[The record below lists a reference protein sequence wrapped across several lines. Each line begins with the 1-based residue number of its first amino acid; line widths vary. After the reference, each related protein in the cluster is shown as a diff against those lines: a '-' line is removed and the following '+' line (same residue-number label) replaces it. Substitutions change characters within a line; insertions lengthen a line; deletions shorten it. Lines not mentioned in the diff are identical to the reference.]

1 MSDVS
6 GNDVEIVVI
15 DSSDVD
21 LEDSEENETTDATSE
36 IVINTVDYTNYFEN
50 LQTMSILILA
60 CLVAIGCVLGWVGA
74 RRE

>member
-6 GNDVEIVVI
+6 GNDVEIIVI

-21 LEDSEENETTDATSE
+21 LEDSEENETTDATPE

-60 CLVAIGCVLGWVGA
+60 CLVAIGCILGWVGA

>member
-6 GNDVEIVVI
+6 GNDVEIIVI
-15 DSSDVD
+15 DSSVVD
-21 LEDSEENETTDATSE
+21 LEDSEENETSATPE
-36 IVINTVDYTNYFEN
+36 IIVNTVDYTNYFEN

-60 CLVAIGCVLGWVGA
+60 CLVAIGCILGWVGA